1 MEMRIQIDDARLQEV
16 LARSIERCE
25 NKQQALRAVG
35 AIVRESIRTNFRE
48 GGRTDKWQ
56 PSKRGSADAIPG
68 RRVGTL
74 RDTNRLMNS
83 FTIKA
88 DQNSVVVGTN
98 VEYAATHQ
106 YGAAKFSFGTVVAK
120 VPAHYRTFRG
130 RFQIKVKAHDR
141 KMKLPWGNI
150 PARPFMH
157 IQTDDIR
164 DIEEIMAAH
173 IIGDRTK

>member
-1 MEMRIQIDDARLQEV
+1 MRVEIDDARLQEI

-25 NKQQALRAVG
+25 NKQQALKAVG

-48 GGRTDKWQ
+48 GGRPEKWQ
-56 PSKRGSADAIPG
+56 PSRRSSAESIPG
-68 RRVGTL
+68 RRIGTL

-83 FTIKA
+83 FTIRA

-106 YGAAKFSFGTVVAK
+106 YGARKFSFGTVVAK
-120 VPAHYRTFRG
+120 VPAHYRTFKG
-130 RFQIKVKAHDR
+130 KFKIQVKAHSR
-141 KMKLPWGNI
+141 KMKLPWGDI

-164 DIEEIMAAH
+164 DIEEILAAH
-173 IIGDRTK
+173 IIGGTT

>member
-1 MEMRIQIDDARLQEV
+1 MDMRITIDDARLQEV
-16 LARSIERCE
+16 LAQSIERCE

-48 GGRTDKWQ
+48 GGRPDRWQ
-56 PSKRGSADAIPG
+56 PSNRGAAESIPG
-68 RRVGTL
+68 RRIGTL

-88 DQNSVVVGTN
+88 DQNSVVVGSN

-106 YGAAKFSFGTVVAK
+106 FGARKFSFGTVVAK
-120 VPAHYRTFRG
+120 VPAHYRTYKG
-130 RFQIKVKAHDR
+130 RFKIQVKAHER
-141 KMKLPWGNI
+141 KMQLPWGNI

-157 IQTDDIR
+157 IVSDDIQ
-164 DIEEIMAAH
+164 DIEEIMATH
-173 IIGDRTK
+173 IIGERNA

>member
-1 MEMRIQIDDARLQEV
+1 MEMKVTIDDARLKEV
-16 LARSIERCE
+16 LAKSIERCE
-25 NKQQALRAVG
+25 NKQQALRAIG
-35 AIVRESIRTNFRE
+35 AIVRESIRTNFSE
-48 GGRTDKWQ
+48 GGRPEKWV
-56 PSKRGSADAIPG
+56 PSKRGSAESIPG
-68 RRVGTL
+68 RKVGTL

-106 YGAAKFSFGTVVAK
+106 YGARKFSFGTVVAR
-120 VPAHYRTFRG
+120 VPAHYRSYRG
-130 RFQIKVKAHDR
+130 NFKVQVKAHDR
-141 KMKLPWGNI
+141 RMRLPWGNI

-157 IQTDDIR
+157 IQTDDIQ

-173 IIGDRTK
+173 ITGEGTA

>member
-1 MEMRIQIDDARLQEV
+1 MRVEIDDGRLQEV
-16 LARSIERCE
+16 LARRIERCE

-48 GGRTDKWQ
+48 GGRPEKWE
-56 PSKRGSADAIPG
+56 PSRRSSAEAIPG
-68 RRVGTL
+68 RRIGTL

-83 FTIKA
+83 FTIRA
-88 DQNSVVVGTN
+88 DQNRVVVGTN

-106 YGAAKFSFGTVVAK
+106 YGAKKFSFGTVVAK
-120 VPAHYRTFRG
+120 VPAHYRTVRG
-130 RFQIKVKAHDR
+130 KFTIQVKAHDR
-141 KMKLPWGNI
+141 KMKLPWGDI

-164 DIEEIMAAH
+164 DIEEILAAH
-173 IIGDRTK
+173 IIGGTK